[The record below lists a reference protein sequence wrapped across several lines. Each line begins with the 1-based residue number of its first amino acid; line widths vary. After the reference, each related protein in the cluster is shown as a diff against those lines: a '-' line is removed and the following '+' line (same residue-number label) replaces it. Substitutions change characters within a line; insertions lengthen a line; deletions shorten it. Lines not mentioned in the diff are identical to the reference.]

1 MQFKWFPNKPTNR
14 PERQS
19 LAFHNADLRNQSLAT
34 PFAGPATWTRQVPS
48 VQEDTLKMKN
58 HPNET

>member
-19 LAFHNADLRNQSLAT
+19 LAFHNADY
-34 PFAGPATWTRQVPS
+34 GI
-48 VQEDTLKMKN
+48 N
-58 HPNET
+58 HCDAFCRASDLDEASTICSRRYAENEKPP

>member
-19 LAFHNADLRNQSLAT
+19 LAFHNADYGINHLRRLLPGQRPGRGKYHL
-34 PFAGPATWTRQVPS
+34 FKKIR
-48 VQEDTLKMKN
+48 
-58 HPNET
+58 